1 MAYHNEND
9 ASFAS
14 FALSASTLGIGAWGI
29 HRYYPRIK
37 YHWFPEGMVE
47 KLQEMKVLDDKYNL
61 PWARRTPMS
70 PIDVIR
76 KKRRG
81 AGGLFRK
88 AKMQNINFFCFLKSK
103 SSLQSPY
110 LYINGRNLYSSL
122 EIIKENFRCI

>member
-76 KKRRG
+76 KKRRDHLLAHLPG
-81 AGGLFRK
+81 DREDVFTRTESMK
-88 AKMQNINFFCFLKSK
+88 AALVAREQAEKNLENYTSTCVEHS
-103 SSLQSPY
+103 
-110 LYINGRNLYSSL
+110 GR
-122 EIIKENFRCI
+122 IRMK